1 MDAQATPPAA
11 DGAPTPPG
19 PPGPLVAAGLEGDTP
34 SLPNRGGALGPP
46 YACALCRFD
55 LTGLPNTTRCP
66 ECGTPVEW
74 LLRGDLLRVIGAA
87 RIDRLRR
94 GAGLLVLS
102 YIALWP
108 LLLLGPLSIVPVALA
123 ILGWWRLTTPLAQP
137 IHSYRI
143 SIARPLVRIIV
154 IPTGAATVLAACVAA
169 AMVLGPVDD
178 RLLRWTPS
186 DRVLIAIGST
196 LGGLWLL
203 KLGVTTAY
211 LSGLARRSG
220 DPRIHSH
227 GTGIWIGAILLVAAV
242 VVGVPASLL
251 FGVAFAFP
259 PLCAYWPI
267 VIVGAL
273 GWAIGYLSL
282 FHVLR
287 QRFEALVH
295 EESAA
300 AAST

>member
-1 MDAQATPPAA
+1 MDAQATPSTA
-11 DGAPTPPG
+11 DEASATPETPG
-19 PPGPLVAAGLEGDTP
+19 SAGDAP
-34 SLPNRGGALGPP
+34 SLAVRGGAFGPP

-74 LLRGDLLRVIGAA
+74 LLRGDLLRVVGPE
-87 RIDRLRR
+87 RIARLRR
-94 GAGLLVLS
+94 GAGQLVLA

-108 LLLLGPLSIVPVALA
+108 LLLLGPLSAVPVTLA
-123 ILGWWRLTTPLAQP
+123 VLGWWRLTTPLAQP

-143 SIARPLVRIIV
+143 SIARPLVRIIAV
-154 IPTGAATVLAACVAA
+154 PTGVVTVLASCVVA
-169 AMVLGPVDD
+169 AMVLAPVDD
-178 RLLRWTPS
+178 RLIRWAPS
-186 DRVLIAIGST
+186 DRALITVGSM

-227 GTGIWIGAILLVAAV
+227 GTALGIGAVLLAATVA
-242 VVGVPASLL
+242 VGVPVTML
-251 FGVAFAFP
+251 FPVAFAFP

-267 VIVGAL
+267 LGLGAL
-273 GWAIGYLSL
+273 GWVLGYLAM

-287 QRFEALVH
+287 QRFDALVN
-295 EESAA
+295 EEPD
-300 AAST
+300 